1 MMNKKKQTKQ
11 EKIVFSINIEADL
24 YHKLQALAD
33 EDDRTKNYFV
43 VKALKQF
50 LSA

>member
-11 EKIVFSINIEADL
+11 EKIIFSINIEADL
-24 YHKLQALAD
+24 YDKLQALAD
-33 EDDRTKNYFV
+33 KEERTKNYFV
-43 VKALKQF
+43 VKALTQF